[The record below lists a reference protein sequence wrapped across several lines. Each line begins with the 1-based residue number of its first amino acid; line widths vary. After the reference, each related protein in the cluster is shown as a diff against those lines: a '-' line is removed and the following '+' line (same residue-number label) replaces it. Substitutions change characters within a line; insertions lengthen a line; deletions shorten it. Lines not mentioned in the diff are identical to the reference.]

1 MLPAPRRA
9 RKAPSR
15 LHLSGEPPGS
25 AIAPV
30 PHGGILDGM
39 PFLGAS
45 LFATVCAWLVDA
57 VLALFAPTSV
67 RLLVGF
73 VVSTV
78 AFYWGLRYL
87 RELRG
92 R

>member
-1 MLPAPRRA
+1 
-9 RKAPSR
+9 
-15 LHLSGEPPGS
+15 
-25 AIAPV
+25 
-30 PHGGILDGM
+30 M
-39 PFLGAS
+39 PFLGAT

-57 VLALFAPTSV
+57 VIASFASTAV
-67 RLLVGF
+67 RVMVGF

-78 AFYWGLRYL
+78 SFYWGLQYL